1 MPRTDDPN
9 DPRGLI
15 QEAFR
20 IDGIDAGQCRSV
32 FLDWALGMGGDY
44 RAAAQALLT
53 RHADQPVDHPM
64 AVTLREA
71 LAVPPPPRRRGGRP
85 ARVTD

>member
-20 IDGIDAGQCRSV
+20 IDGIDLGQCRTV
-32 FLDWALGMGGDY
+32 FLDWALGHGGDP
-44 RAAAQALLT
+44 RQAITELLAAY
-53 RHADQPVDHPM
+53 ADQPADHPM
-64 AVTLREA
+64 TITLREA
-71 LAVPPPPRRRGGRP
+71 LDAQPTARRRGGRA
-85 ARVTD
+85 ARVVD

>member
-15 QEAFR
+15 YEAFR
-20 IDGIDAGQCRSV
+20 MDGIDAGQCRTIV
-32 FLDWALGMGGDY
+32 LDWALGTSGDY
-44 RAAAQALLT
+44 RAAVQALLT

-64 AVTLREA
+64 AVTLRDA
-71 LAVPPPPRRRGGRP
+71 LAEPATARRRGGRT
-85 ARVTD
+85 ARLAD